1 MRARGAPP
9 GRRRRGQ
16 RGMTLMELLLSGGM
30 LLVVL
35 VGVSG
40 MALSFNDRAAGTN
53 EVVAAQE
60 DARAAIAG
68 LTFELRSAGPT
79 SDGIVLLRAGPS
91 DLAFASDSLPE
102 APGQWR
108 AARYCWDGGD
118 VVRQVRTTLVAPGA
132 SCPDTSW
139 GSARVVASDVSGPL
153 FAFSQAVGSTPTV
166 TVTMARAGARP
177 LQSAVTIRNR
187 ALGADAIACD
197 QTNANNA
204 ILTLTLGVG
213 QTAEIPVK
221 ISDLLGLKALLF
233 GASAPP
239 ASWECP

>member
-1 MRARGAPP
+1 
-9 GRRRRGQ
+9 
-16 RGMTLMELLLSGGM
+16 MELLLSAGM

-40 MALSFNDRAAGTN
+40 LALSFNDRAAGTG

-60 DARAAIAG
+60 AARDAVSG

-79 SDGIVLLRAGPS
+79 SQGVVLLRAGPS
-91 DLAFASDSLPE
+91 DLAFASDSLRE

-108 AARYCWDGGD
+108 AARYCWDGQD
-118 VVRQVRTTLVAPGA
+118 VIRQVRTTLVAPGA
-132 SCPDTSW
+132 SCPDSSW
-139 GSARVVASDVSGPL
+139 GSAHVVARDISGPL
-153 FAFSQAVGSTPTV
+153 FTYSEAVGATPTV
-166 TVTMARAGARP
+166 TVTMSAAGARP

-204 ILTLTLGVG
+204 LLTLTLGVG

-221 ISDLLGLKALLF
+221 IDDLVGLKALLF
-233 GASAPP
+233 GASTPP